1 MNDEYRNRCRQHFK
15 MNPETI
21 NDMCKKAE
29 QMKQKQ
35 YEGRIQNLTGGYYK
49 AGYENV
55 KISQVKDYF
64 LVTGYKRPHVFKEL
78 SDIEEFM
85 NSIPT
90 EKGKSKVVII
100 PFPVV
105 EESDIYKYLMKRLHD
120 KNDPHGTTMKVMKC
134 ITKYRERYYN
144 DHKVSECMP
153 TYML

>member
-1 MNDEYRNRCRQHFK
+1 MSDEYRNRCRQHFK

-21 NDMCKKAE
+21 QAMCKKAE
-29 QMKQKQ
+29 RMKQHP
-35 YEGRIQNLTGGYYK
+35 RANLTGGYVK

-55 KISQVKDYF
+55 KISEVKDYF

-90 EKGKSKVVII
+90 EKGKNKVVII
-100 PFPVV
+100 PFAVV
-105 EESDIYKYLMKRLHD
+105 EQSDIYKFLSKRLHD
-120 KNDPHGTTMKVMKC
+120 KKDPHATTMKVMQC
-134 ITKYRERYYN
+134 ITRYRERYYN
-144 DHKVSECMP
+144 DHKVSECLP